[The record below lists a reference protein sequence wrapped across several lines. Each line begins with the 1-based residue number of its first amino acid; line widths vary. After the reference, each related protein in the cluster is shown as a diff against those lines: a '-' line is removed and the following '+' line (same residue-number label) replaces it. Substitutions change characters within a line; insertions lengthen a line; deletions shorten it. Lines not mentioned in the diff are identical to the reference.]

1 MEINKIHLKN
11 IRCFD
16 DFTFE
21 FDGNNDSALIAGDNG
36 TGKSTILRCLAMSLC
51 DESSAAALF
60 RELHGSIIKKYSKN
74 KEAFIDLYLK
84 DGKKYYIIETKF
96 TRIRKLERLKQT
108 IYLGKVK
115 KNRTIGQ
122 ELFPWHLIF
131 IAGYGAGART
141 LGSGSIDSYLPIDAV
156 YTLFRYDEPL
166 QNPEL
171 ALRRYES
178 EYLNETKE
186 LSQNTNSGLDN
197 FLTMIRDI
205 LNLSDNDQVL
215 LTKKGIEV
223 RGPWGKTELE
233 SLGDGYK
240 STITW
245 VLDLIGRRLIFGKTL
260 DPKRMTGIV
269 LIDEIEQH
277 LHPKWQ
283 LRIMDLITTAFPKM
297 QFIITTHSPLVIS
310 GSSGVKTY
318 RIEKGAS
325 SGLDIDGWRVE
336 DIYRDVMGMDSQ
348 RPKDIL
354 NDIKEFQSLDF
365 ERLKNELNKNQ
376 DKRYLELKTILKNK
390 LHGNDPLL
398 QLIKLENITKNI
410 SDDKN
415 K

>member
-1 MEINKIHLKN
+1 MEIQKIHLKN

-21 FDGNNDSALIAGDNG
+21 FDGINGSALIAGDNG

-60 RELHGSIIKKYSKN
+60 RELHGSIIQKYSKN
-74 KEAFIDLYLK
+74 KEAYIDLYLK
-84 DGKKYYIIETKF
+84 DGKKYYIIETRF

-108 IYLGKVK
+108 IFLGKEK
-115 KNRTIGQ
+115 KKRTINQ
-122 ELFPWHLIF
+122 ESFPWHLIF
-131 IAGYGAGART
+131 ISGYGAGART

-178 EYLNETKE
+178 EYLNETNEISK
-186 LSQNTNSGLDN
+186 NTNSGLDI

-205 LNLSDNDQVL
+205 LNLTENDQVL

-269 LIDEIEQH
+269 LLDEIEQH

-310 GSSGVKTY
+310 GSSGVKTH
-318 RIEKGAS
+318 RIEKGVS

-336 DIYRDVMGMDSQ
+336 DIYRDIMGMESQ
-348 RPKDIL
+348 RPKDISD
-354 NDIKEFQSLDF
+354 DIKEFQSLDF
-365 ERLKNELNKNQ
+365 ERLKNKLNKNK

-398 QLIKLENITKNI
+398 QLIKLENITKKI